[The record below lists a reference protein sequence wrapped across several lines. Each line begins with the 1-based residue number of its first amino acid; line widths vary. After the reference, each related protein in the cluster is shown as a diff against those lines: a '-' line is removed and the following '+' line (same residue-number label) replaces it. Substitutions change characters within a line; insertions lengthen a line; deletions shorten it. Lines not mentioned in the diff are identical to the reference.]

1 MMFEGFTKTQTKKTL
16 GKPASKHVF
25 LQNCP
30 LDTWIC
36 LFVSWKRWQRF
47 KNFLGSWK
55 PSFSRC
61 FLGSFY
67 GMCLFSIDC
76 QVFFV
81 AELCFLLVVKK
92 PISLY
97 KVGLKTSWKWGEITP
112 VIRVKT
118 LVAH

>member
-1 MMFEGFTKTQTKKTL
+1 MMFEGLTKTQTKNHWGNQL
-16 GKPASKHVF
+16 LNMFF

-36 LFVSWKRWQRF
+36 LFDAWKRWQRF

-67 GMCLFSIDC
+67 GMCLFSIDR
-76 QVFFV
+76 QVVFV

-97 KVGLKTSWKWGEITP
+97 KVGLKTS
-112 VIRVKT
+112 
-118 LVAH
+118 